1 MTMRYFIFYGEVK
14 MKVYNA
20 YKYYY
25 EFGHGGDAERH
36 HIGTYATKKAMLKE
50 VMKKVEERAYE
61 VANFTV
67 DEDTTEEEIKKL
79 TEKVKKFIEDGKK
92 DLDWDFNELY
102 YEDENLQGTVGI
114 EVIVKDVK

>member
-1 MTMRYFIFYGEVK
+1 

-50 VMKKVEERAYE
+50 VMKKVEDRAYE

-67 DEDTTEEEIKKL
+67 DEDTTQEEIKEL

-114 EVIVKDVK
+114 EVVVKDIK

>member
-1 MTMRYFIFYGEVK
+1 
-14 MKVYNA
+14 
-20 YKYYY
+20 
-25 EFGHGGDAERH
+25 
-36 HIGTYATKKAMLKE
+36 MLKE
-50 VMKKVEERAYE
+50 VMEKVERRAYE

-67 DEDTTEEEIKKL
+67 DEDTTQEEIKEL

-114 EVIVKDVK
+114 EVVVKDIK

>member
-1 MTMRYFIFYGEVK
+1 MR
-14 MKVYNA
+14 VYNV

-25 EFGHGGDAERH
+25 VYGHGGDAEKQ

-50 VMKKVEERAYE
+50 VMEKVKDRAFE
-61 VANFTV
+61 VANYTV
-67 DEDTTEEEIKKL
+67 EENMTSEELEKL

-102 YEDENLQGTVGI
+102 YEDESLQGTVGI
-114 EVIVKDVK
+114 EVVVKDIK

>member
-1 MTMRYFIFYGEVK
+1 
-14 MKVYNA
+14 MKVYNV

-25 EFGHGGDAERH
+25 VFGHGGDAEKQ

-50 VMKKVEERAYE
+50 VMEKVKDRAFE
-61 VANFTV
+61 VANYTV
-67 DEDTTEEEIKKL
+67 EENMTSEELEKL

-102 YEDENLQGTVGI
+102 YEDESLQGTVGI
-114 EVIVKDVK
+114 EVVVKDIK